1 MRSRPVRLTFG
12 AMAWIA
18 LAAAAFFLVRSEKQI
33 STMRGGA
40 RAFDLR
46 AHEASDALSD
56 LRAAQQ
62 AYVAVGQGVEF
73 WMPKVAQTA
82 GRARTAVTSLQQ
94 AATSAG
100 ARSSLDEAAATLAA
114 FAEVDKRARD
124 YLSADQQLMA
134 GDVIFTEGGKAAA
147 TAARQVEEARLAEHQ
162 EVDRSEAEVRI
173 QQAMAAGGGAGLAAL
188 IVLLLALVRP
198 SAGSSSR
205 ASESTSATL
214 GIAVPTPIRS
224 VSPVLKAAAGL
235 CTDFG
240 RLRDLEDLT
249 MLLERA
255 AEVMDASGLVVWLG
269 GTTGGDLQP
278 VLTHGYSEQMRARM
292 PNVPRSGDNA
302 AAAAYRTGQLQIVM
316 SRPGVSS
323 GAIVAPIL
331 APDGCVGAL
340 SAEIRHGGEASES
353 VQALAAIFA
362 SQLAPV
368 LATAPAPSHTA
379 AEAAAPRATS
389 SGVL

>member
-1 MRSRPVRLTFG
+1 
-12 AMAWIA
+12 
-18 LAAAAFFLVRSEKQI
+18 
-33 STMRGGA
+33 
-40 RAFDLR
+40 
-46 AHEASDALSD
+46 
-56 LRAAQQ
+56 
-62 AYVAVGQGVEF
+62 
-73 WMPKVAQTA
+73 
-82 GRARTAVTSLQQ
+82 
-94 AATSAG
+94 
-100 ARSSLDEAAATLAA
+100 
-114 FAEVDKRARD
+114 
-124 YLSADQQLMA
+124 
-134 GDVIFTEGGKAAA
+134 
-147 TAARQVEEARLAEHQ
+147 
-162 EVDRSEAEVRI
+162 
-173 QQAMAAGGGAGLAAL
+173 
-188 IVLLLALVRP
+188 
-198 SAGSSSR
+198 
-205 ASESTSATL
+205 
-214 GIAVPTPIRS
+214 
-224 VSPVLKAAAGL
+224 
-235 CTDFG
+235 
-240 RLRDLEDLT
+240 LEDLT